1 MTERSD
7 FHQSSI
13 FNNQFSIHI
22 KYHESF
28 LFPSRKRRV
37 LTLTFLYSIK
47 ETMTKDKAKGKRF
60 VGLFLL
66 GCLLFNFPI
75 LSLFNHKVIVFGIP
89 LLYLYMFSI
98 WFILIV
104 FIYLITR
111 FTEETKRLKFSKRDE

>member
-1 MTERSD
+1 
-7 FHQSSI
+7 
-13 FNNQFSIHI
+13 
-22 KYHESF
+22 
-28 LFPSRKRRV
+28 

-47 ETMTKDKAKGKRF
+47 ETMTKDKVKGKRL

-111 FTEETKRLKFSKRDE
+111 FTEGTTRHNFSRRDE

>member
-1 MTERSD
+1 
-7 FHQSSI
+7 
-13 FNNQFSIHI
+13 
-22 KYHESF
+22 
-28 LFPSRKRRV
+28 

-47 ETMTKDKAKGKRF
+47 ETMTKDKVKDKRL

-75 LSLFNHKVIVFGIP
+75 LSLFNHNVIVLGIP

-104 FIYLITR
+104 FIYLITKFSKKTTYR
-111 FTEETKRLKFSKRDE
+111 DFSKRDE